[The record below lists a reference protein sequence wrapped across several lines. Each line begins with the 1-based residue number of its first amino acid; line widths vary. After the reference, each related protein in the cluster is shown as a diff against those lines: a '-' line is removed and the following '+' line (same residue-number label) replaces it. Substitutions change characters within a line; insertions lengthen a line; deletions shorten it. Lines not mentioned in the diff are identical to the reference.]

1 MRDPSRP
8 ASSPSSPP
16 SPRSPSAL
24 RNLHMALDEEGAALV
39 DHEPR
44 SFTLPSE
51 HELRFEIPSDVSTAS
66 LTLLSGSAELFGLA
80 LAQNKPYHL
89 PRALNAAAF
98 TWHGA
103 KLALRAPPHVMAYTA
118 TDTPMPS
125 YINAHSVLQSKRVIA
140 RRAGIPG
147 PRAVVVGP
155 HDCGKTAFV
164 NILAAY
170 CVRANRTAVVA
181 DMDPS
186 AGGAVGAMPA
196 TIALSLVSH
205 LDLEAGNLVHERLA
219 TLMVGHHSPRHNV
232 PVSENAFNKLG
243 VLLDKVLG
251 QPHLNPWVGVL
262 ADTSGDILAKDGTDG
277 VIQAIRAV
285 KADVVFV
292 LGAERL
298 YAAIKSTFESTPTEA
313 VLLAKSGGVVAR
325 DDETRQSMR
334 SAAIKTYFYGADNR
348 LSPFS
353 TAIEFDKVTVLH
365 IGGEATVVPDSVLPA
380 GASSSLD
387 PLKPVRITSVADVL
401 HNVLAVSQASDE
413 KDVFDMPLHGFL
425 HVVKVDAE
433 RNTMTVLSPSP
444 GSAPGHIL
452 LAGDTKWV
460 E

>member
-1 MRDPSRP
+1 
-8 ASSPSSPP
+8 
-16 SPRSPSAL
+16 
-24 RNLHMALDEEGAALV
+24 MALEDAV
-39 DHEPR
+39 DASDHPAREF
-44 SFTLPSE
+44 SLQSE
-51 HELRFEIPSDVSTAS
+51 HELRFEIPPDVASAS
-66 LTLLSGSAELFGLA
+66 LTLLTGSAELFGLA

-89 PRALNAAAF
+89 APSLNAAAF

-103 KLALRAPPHVMAYTA
+103 TLALRAPKYVMAYTA

-125 YINAHSVLQSKRVIA
+125 YINAHSILQSKRQVA

-155 HDCGKTAFV
+155 HDCGKTALV

-186 AGGAVGAMPA
+186 AGGAVGTMPA

-232 PVSENAFNKLG
+232 PVSERAFNKLAA
-243 VLLDKVLG
+243 LLDKVMGMSNLD
-251 QPHLNPWVGVL
+251 PWVGAL

-277 VIQAIRAV
+277 VIQAIRAMN
-285 KADVVFV
+285 ADVVFV

-298 YAAIKSTFESTPTEA
+298 YAAIKSTFESTPVEA
-313 VLLAKSGGVVAR
+313 VLLAKSGGVISR
-325 DDETRQSMR
+325 DAATRQVLR
-334 SAAIKTYFYGADNR
+334 SNAIKSYFYGADNR

-353 TAIEFDKVTVLH
+353 IAIEFDKVIVLRV
-365 IGGEATVVPDSVLPA
+365 GGEATVVPDSVLPA

-401 HNVLAVSQASDE
+401 HNVLAVSQATDE
-413 KDVFDMPLHGFL
+413 KDVFDMPLFGFL
-425 HVVKVDAE
+425 HVVKVDVE
-433 RNTMTVLSPSP
+433 RNSMTVLAPSP
-444 GSAPGHIL
+444 GTIPSTIL
-452 LAGDTKWV
+452 LVGDTKWV